1 MDTTSLIY
9 FAEAAKDL
17 NFTKTAQR
25 LFISQQTLSNHIAR
39 LEAYYQTK
47 LFERKPHLMLTYAGE
62 SLLDF
67 ARNYK
72 INEDNLR
79 SLLTDISQKEASQ
92 LRIGSSP
99 HRTTIAMPILAEHFV
114 EKYPNVQLHFYNHHS
129 HQLVDMLLNGE
140 LDCAIAVDKVS
151 NPLLISTTLFTDWV
165 YLMVSRKLLER
176 YYKGRT
182 EALIQKSKE
191 YGADLADFMLL
202 PFVDVRSASIVRDVF
217 ASCELSPNFAVTI
230 NYPQFSLPSFF
241 ENVAASIVTATVY
254 AYLKDSTPE
263 DILFFRVNLPS
274 RNVIHDISF
283 IRPQKR
289 HMSTCGKYFFK
300 LAIDYFSDLE
310 KKVGET
316 PPYL

>member
-1 MDTTSLIY
+1 MDTISLMY

-39 LEAYYQTK
+39 LETYYQVK

-72 INEDNLR
+72 ISEDNLR
-79 SLLTDISQKEASQ
+79 TVLTDISQKEAGQ
-92 LRIGSSP
+92 LRIGCSP
-99 HRTTIAMPILAEHFV
+99 HRTTITMPVLAEQFAQ
-114 EKYPNVQLHFYNHHS
+114 KYPNVQLHFYNHHS
-129 HQLVDMLLNGE
+129 RQLVDMLLNGE

-151 NPLLISTTLFTDWV
+151 SPLLISTTLFTDWV
-165 YLMVSRKLLER
+165 YLMVSRKLLAT

-182 EALIQKSKE
+182 EALIQKSREK
-191 YGADLADFMLL
+191 GADLADFMLL
-202 PFVDVRSASIVRDVF
+202 PFVDVRSANIVRDVF
-217 ASCELSPNFAVTI
+217 ASCELHPNFAVTI
-230 NYPQFSLPSFF
+230 NYPQFTLPSFY
-241 ENVAASIVTATVY
+241 ENIAASIVTGTVY
-254 AYLKDSTPE
+254 AYMKDTMPE

-274 RNVIHDISF
+274 RNVIHNISF

-289 HMSTCGKYFFK
+289 HMSTCGKYFFQ
-300 LAIDYFSDLE
+300 LAIDYFAELE
-310 KKVGET
+310 KM
-316 PPYL
+316 L